1 MKLFSYD
8 SQFSQAILKLCYSC
22 YLNLLWF
29 LCSIPVFTAG
39 AATTALYDVTLR
51 ISRGEDPSLTSR
63 FFRAFRENFR
73 QSTILWLIL
82 LALGILLSLDGY
94 ILYNLYKTTTGVF
107 SVVCT
112 LGLAVVIAA
121 AILYCIVLL
130 YLFPLI
136 ASVRNRSW
144 PMLRNALLI
153 GIRYLFCTIVVFAI
167 HFAMFFVVVAFF
179 LLACFVYLLASGIH
193 NALTQKSPVVYLAYL
208 NISVGDD
215 MDGYLS
221 DGFISD
227 LGRNPEKE
235 EVYRYFNLYVSDNP
249 SAENHEYAYTSGLK
263 LLAAIN
269 AKQLD
274 LVLMN
279 KEAYDLCSANGYLL
293 DLAHVSSFDNLPTD
307 IQALITENLVIQ
319 EDNSIEFSLGE
330 TDSYTAVTQTVAN
343 AWNVSSLPQFQQAGF
358 SGDVYLGIIAN
369 TPRLE
374 MAPPA

>member
-1 MKLFSYD
+1 MKLSPEERRHRW
-8 SQFSQAILKLCYSC
+8 QQ
-22 YLNLLWF
+22 
-29 LCSIPVFTAG
+29 
-39 AATTALYDVTLR
+39 
-51 ISRGEDPSLTSR
+51 
-63 FFRAFRENFR
+63 FREMPV
-73 QSTILWLIL
+73 SKKAEHIWM
-82 LALGILLSLDGY
+82 Y
-94 ILYNLYKTTTGVF
+94 YK
-107 SVVCT
+107 
-112 LGLAVVIAA
+112 I
-121 AILYCIVLL
+121 
-130 YLFPLI
+130 PLI
-136 ASVRNRSW
+136 
-144 PMLRNALLI
+144 
-153 GIRYLFCTIVVFAI
+153 
-167 HFAMFFVVVAFF
+167 

-208 NISVGDD
+208 NISD
-215 MDGYLS
+215 LS

-235 EVYRYFNLYVSDNP
+235 EVYRYFNLYLSDNP
-249 SAENHEYAYTSGLK
+249 SAENHQYAYTSNLK

-293 DLAHVSSFDNLPTD
+293 DLAPLYSSNNPSNAD

-319 EDNSIEFSLGE
+319 EDNSIEYNLGE
-330 TDSYTAVTQTVAN
+330 TDSYTAVTQTAAN

-374 MAPPA
+374 MARQYCAYVLSQTFEEPE

>member
-1 MKLFSYD
+1 MKLSPEERRHRW
-8 SQFSQAILKLCYSC
+8 QQ
-22 YLNLLWF
+22 
-29 LCSIPVFTAG
+29 
-39 AATTALYDVTLR
+39 
-51 ISRGEDPSLTSR
+51 
-63 FFRAFRENFR
+63 FREMPV
-73 QSTILWLIL
+73 SKKAEHIWM
-82 LALGILLSLDGY
+82 Y
-94 ILYNLYKTTTGVF
+94 YK
-107 SVVCT
+107 
-112 LGLAVVIAA
+112 I
-121 AILYCIVLL
+121 
-130 YLFPLI
+130 PLI
-136 ASVRNRSW
+136 
-144 PMLRNALLI
+144 
-153 GIRYLFCTIVVFAI
+153 
-167 HFAMFFVVVAFF
+167 

-221 DGFISD
+221 DGFISN
-227 LGRNPEKE
+227 LGRNLEKE
-235 EVYRYFNLYVSDNP
+235 EVYRYFNLYLSDNP

-293 DLAHVSSFDNLPTD
+293 DLAPVSSFDNLPTD

-374 MAPPA
+374 MARQYCAYVLSQTFEEPE